1 VVASEL
7 TRSLSNEI
15 LVKLHKEFGPD
26 FLPIEALPIKNRFL
40 NKYLEMF
47 SKT

>member
-7 TRSLSNEI
+7 ARSLSNEI

-26 FLPIEALPIKNRFL
+26 FFAD
-40 NKYLEMF
+40 
-47 SKT
+47 